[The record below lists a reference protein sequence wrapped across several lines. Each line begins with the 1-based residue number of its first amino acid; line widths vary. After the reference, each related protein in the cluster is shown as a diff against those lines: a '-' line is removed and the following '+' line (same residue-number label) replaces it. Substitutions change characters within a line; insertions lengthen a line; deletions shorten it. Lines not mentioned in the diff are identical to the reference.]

1 MKKIGAATDL
11 LNRFA
16 AVILFAMMLLTVA
29 DVALRKILNRGILGT
44 LELTEFMM
52 VGLVFFSLARVEL
65 LDRNIAVDLAAKRM
79 GPRTRLALAM
89 VTRLVC
95 AVFFGLATA
104 SLLVYAQAIR
114 GSHEAT
120 VDLLIPRY
128 PFVWAGAAG
137 CAVLAIV
144 LMIKCLTDIA
154 EFRKTWNP

>member
-1 MKKIGAATDL
+1 MKKVVAATDL

-16 AVILFAMMLLTVA
+16 AVVLFAMMLLTVA
-29 DVALRKILNRGILGT
+29 DVTLRKILSRGILGT

-65 LDRNIAVDLAAKRM
+65 LDRNIAVDLVAKHM
-79 GPRTRLALAM
+79 GPRTRLETEM

-95 AVFFGLATA
+95 SAFFGLAAA

-114 GSHEAT
+114 GSREAT

-128 PFVWAGAAG
+128 PFVWAAAAG

-144 LMIKCLTDIA
+144 LIVKCLKDVT

>member
-1 MKKIGAATDL
+1 MKKVGAATDL

-16 AVILFAMMLLTVA
+16 AVVLFAMMLLTVA
-29 DVALRKILNRGILGT
+29 DVTLRKILSRGILGT

-65 LDRNIAVDLAAKRM
+65 LDRNIAVDLVAKHM
-79 GPRTRLALAM
+79 GPRTRLATEM

-95 AVFFGLATA
+95 SAFFGLAAA

-114 GSHEAT
+114 GSREAT

-128 PFVWAGAAG
+128 PFVWAAAAG

-144 LMIKCLTDIA
+144 LIVKCLKDVT